1 VAPVSG
7 APRFDWHGHLL
18 GLLAAGAVGWF
29 FEATDAFTRGS
40 SDANWA
46 APLAVY
52 LVGATGLHL
61 LRRLRSGGERTGL
74 TTGEM
79 HAERLAEAEARL
91 DQLEAAHARINELE
105 ERLEFAERL
114 LANGS
119 SQAVP
124 AHELEPP
131 R

>member
-1 VAPVSG
+1 MNAP
-7 APRFDWHGHLL
+7 PRFDWQGHLL

-29 FEATDAFTRGS
+29 FEATNAFPGS
-40 SDANWA
+40 HDANWA

-52 LVGATGLHL
+52 LLGVTGLHV
-61 LRRLRSGGERTGL
+61 LRRPRVGGGERAGL

-114 LANGS
+114 LASGS

>member
-1 VAPVSG
+1 MSG
-7 APRFDWHGHLL
+7 SPRFDWHGHLL

-29 FEATDAFTRGS
+29 FEATDAFTRGT

-91 DQLEAAHARINELE
+91 DQLEVAHARMNELE

-114 LANGS
+114 LGS
-119 SQAVP
+119 ASIP
-124 AHELEPP
+124 APPVQDQELP

>member
-1 VAPVSG
+1 MSG
-7 APRFDWHGHLL
+7 PTRFDWHGHLL
-18 GLLAAGAVGWF
+18 GLLAVGAVGWLL
-29 FEATDAFTRGS
+29 ESTYPGNG
-40 SDANWA
+40 DANWA

-52 LVGATGLHL
+52 FLGATGLHV
-61 LRRLRSGGERTGL
+61 LRRFRAGGGERAGL

-79 HAERLAEAEARL
+79 HAERLTEAEARL

-114 LANGS
+114 LASGS
-119 SQAVP
+119 SQGVP

>member
-1 VAPVSG
+1 MSG
-7 APRFDWHGHLL
+7 SPRFDWHGHLL

-29 FEATDAFTRGS
+29 FEATDAFTRGTT
-40 SDANWA
+40 DANWA

-91 DQLEAAHARINELE
+91 DQLEVAHARIIELE

-114 LANGS
+114 LGS
-119 SQAVP
+119 GNIP
-124 AHELEPP
+124 APPGQEQELP

>member
-1 VAPVSG
+1 MNGPT
-7 APRFDWHGHLL
+7 RFDWQGHLL

-29 FEATDAFTRGS
+29 FEATNAFRG
-40 SDANWA
+40 DANWA
-46 APLAVY
+46 GPLAVY
-52 LVGATGLHL
+52 LLGATGLHVI
-61 LRRLRSGGERTGL
+61 RRLRMGGGERAGL

-79 HAERLAEAEARL
+79 HAERLTEAEARL
-91 DQLEAAHARINELE
+91 DQVEAAHARINELE

-114 LANGS
+114 LASGS

>member
-1 VAPVSG
+1 MSG
-7 APRFDWHGHLL
+7 SPRFDWHGHLL

-29 FEATDAFTRGS
+29 FEATDAFTRGT

-91 DQLEAAHARINELE
+91 DQLEVAHARIIELE

-114 LANGS
+114 LGS
-119 SQAVP
+119 GNIP
-124 AHELEPP
+124 APPGQEQELP